1 MSKILVFR
9 NDRMGEFLLTIPA
22 LRALHETFG
31 ERITLVVD
39 DYLRDLA
46 RCIEGVDEVLCW
58 RNEKHSLRQI
68 WNFSKSLQR
77 RFNIA
82 VVFNPSREAHLISFL
97 ARIPLRVGYDRKW
110 GFLLNRKIPD
120 RKDLGIKHEVEYNLE
135 LVGLIGA
142 KTENKSLK
150 IEIPPDKLREAQE
163 MLQSQGILDDS
174 YIVIHPFASY
184 PPKQWPLERFLE
196 VIKDTSVKINIVVI
210 GGKENIFYREQ
221 FKNLSRQ
228 KQVAVLIGKT
238 DLLQL
243 AGILSGAKCLISNDS
258 GPVHLASAVGTR
270 CIVLFDNSVPSR
282 SPRRW
287 SPWGEGHIVIQKPDI
302 RQITVEEVHTA
313 LKSFLE

>member
-1 MSKILVFR
+1 MSKILAFR

-31 ERITLVVD
+31 ESITLVVD

-46 RCIEGVDEVLCW
+46 RCVEGVDEVLCW
-58 RNEKHSLRQI
+58 RNEKHSLTQI
-68 WNFSKSLQR
+68 WDFSKSLQR

-82 VVFNPSREAHLISFL
+82 VIFNPTKEAHLISFL
-97 ARIPLRVGYDRKW
+97 ARIPARVGYNRKW
-110 GFLLNRKIPD
+110 GFLLNKKIPD
-120 RKDLGIKHEVEYNLE
+120 RKDLGLKHEVEYNLE
-135 LVGLIGA
+135 LVSLIGA
-142 KTENKSLK
+142 KTEDKSLK
-150 IEIPPDKLREAQE
+150 INVPPDKLREAKE
-163 MLQSQGILDDS
+163 MLHSQGIYDS

-184 PPKQWPLERFLE
+184 SPKQWPLERFLE
-196 VIKDTSVKINIVVI
+196 VIKDTSIKINIVVI

-228 KQVAVLIGKT
+228 KQVAILIGKT

-287 SPWGEGHIVIQKPDI
+287 RPWGEGHIVIQKPDI

>member
-1 MSKILVFR
+1 MSKILAFR

-46 RCIEGVDEVLCW
+46 RCVEGVDEVLCW
-58 RNEKHSLRQI
+58 RNEKHFLSQI
-68 WNFSKSLQR
+68 RNFSKSLR
-77 RFNIA
+77 RCFNIA
-82 VVFNPSREAHLISFL
+82 VIFNPTKEAHLISFL

-163 MLQSQGILDDS
+163 MLQRQGIFDS